1 MTPAIATLRIQ
12 NGAALMMMLVI
23 MILGSA
29 TFLLASL
36 NSSALQNSRDRI
48 TADALA
54 QAKEALIGYAAKV
67 QISASS
73 AANQPRPGDLPCPDT
88 NNDGLQESS
97 CGNASGSTGQAARL
111 GRLPWKTLGL
121 PDLRDASGER
131 LWYAV
136 SNNFKYN
143 TRNTALLNS
152 DTPGTITVRNS
163 SGNIIHNGCVAYALP
178 ACPTPGAS
186 DAAFGTG
193 AVAVIIAPG
202 GALTRQGSALSQD
215 RSSGGIN
222 IAGNYL
228 DTATVGGVAHDNQ
241 NFADASSLDGLI
253 QGGIKIYDAT
263 SNSYSLILN
272 DQLLAITQNSLL
284 LPLQKRVAAE
294 VKLCLTE
301 YANNNHGR
309 YPWAVPLTDLTYQD
323 TSNQLFGRIPDN
335 LNTSYSD
342 SGNIMNFQW
351 EPNCNTHNN
360 ITPSTWWKNWRE
372 MVFYGLADAYKPMA
386 GAPAPAAN
394 ACATAG
400 ACLSVTPPAASTDK
414 QFIVIVAG
422 KMLGAQSTRPA
433 NKSALSNY
441 LEAPNS
447 NGSSPFAQ
455 SAVSA
460 TFNDTAIFQ

>member
-1 MTPAIATLRIQ
+1 MIPSIGALRMQ
-12 NGAALMMMLVI
+12 NGAALIVMLVI
-23 MILGSA
+23 MILGA
-29 TFLLASL
+29 AAFLLASL

-48 TADALA
+48 TTDALA

-73 AANQPRPGDLPCPDT
+73 ASNQPRPGDLPCPDT

-97 CGNASGSTGQAARL
+97 CGNAAGSTGQAARL

-143 TRNTALLNS
+143 TRNTTLLNS
-152 DTPGTITVRNS
+152 DTPGTITVRDS
-163 SGNIIHNGCVAYALP
+163 AGNIIHNGCAAFGLP
-178 ACPTPGAS
+178 ACPTPAAA

-202 GALTRQGSALSQD
+202 GALTRQGSGSSQD
-215 RSSGGIN
+215 RSSGIN
-222 IAGNYL
+222 IASNYL
-228 DTATVGGVAHDNQ
+228 DIATLGGIAHDNQ
-241 NFADASSLDGLI
+241 NFADASSLDGFI
-253 QGGIKIYDAT
+253 QGDIKIYDAA

-272 DQLLAITQNSLL
+272 DRLLVITQNILIPL
-284 LPLQKRVAAE
+284 LQKRVAAE

-335 LNTSYSD
+335 LNKSYSD

-372 MVFYGLADAYKPMA
+372 MVFYGLADAYKPMP
-386 GAPAPAAN
+386 GAPAPATD
-394 ACATAG
+394 ACATSG
-400 ACLSVTPPAASTDK
+400 ACLSVAPPSASTDK
-414 QFIVIVAG
+414 QFVVIIAG
-422 KMLGAQSTRPA
+422 KMLVTQSNRPT
-433 NKSALSNY
+433 NKNTLSNY

-447 NGSSPFAQ
+447 NAASPFAQ
-455 SAVSA
+455 SEVSA
-460 TFNDTAIFQ
+460 TFNDTVIFQ

>member
-1 MTPAIATLRIQ
+1 MIPSIGALRMQ
-12 NGAALMMMLVI
+12 NGAALMVMLVI
-23 MILGSA
+23 MILGA
-29 TFLLASL
+29 AAFLLASL

-73 AANQPRPGDLPCPDT
+73 ASNQPRPGDLPCPDT
-88 NNDGLQESS
+88 NNDGLQEIS

-152 DTPGTITVRNS
+152 DTPGTLTVRNAT
-163 SGNIIHNGCVAYALP
+163 GNIIHNGCAAFGLP
-178 ACPTPGAS
+178 ACPTPGTA

-202 GALTRQGSALSQD
+202 GVLTRQGSASSQD
-215 RSSGGIN
+215 RSSGVN
-222 IAGNYL
+222 IASNYL
-228 DTATVGGVAHDNQ
+228 DIATLGGIAHDNQ
-241 NFADASSLDGLI
+241 NFADASSLDGFI
-253 QGGIKIYDAT
+253 QGSIKIYDPA

-272 DQLLAITQNSLL
+272 DQLLVVTQDNLMPS
-284 LPLQKRVAAE
+284 LQKRVAAE

-323 TSNQLFGRIPDN
+323 TNNQLFGRIPDN
-335 LNTSYSD
+335 LNNSYSD
-342 SGNIMNFQW
+342 SGNVMNFQW

-372 MVFYGLADAYKPMA
+372 MVFYGLADAYKPMVE
-386 GAPAPAAN
+386 APAPAAN
-394 ACATAG
+394 ACATAA
-400 ACLSVTPPAASTDK
+400 ACLSINPPSANADK

-433 NKSALSNY
+433 NKSTLSNY
-441 LEAPNS
+441 LEAPNG
-447 NGSSPFAQ
+447 NAASPFAQ

-460 TFNDTAIFQ
+460 TFNDSVIFQ

>member
-1 MTPAIATLRIQ
+1 MTPVIGALRRQ
-12 NGAALMMMLVI
+12 NGAALIVMLVI

-29 TFLLASL
+29 AFLLSSL
-36 NSSALQNSRDRI
+36 NSAALQNSRDRI

-67 QISASS
+67 QISSSS
-73 AANQPRPGDLPCPDT
+73 ASNQPRPGDLPCPDT

-97 CGNASGSTGQAARL
+97 CGNASGSSGQAARL

-152 DTPGTITVRNS
+152 DTPGTITVRDS
-163 SGNIIHNGCVAYALP
+163 AGNIIHNGCVAYGLP
-178 ACPTPGAS
+178 GCPTPGTS

-202 GALTRQGSALSQD
+202 GALTRQGSGSSQD
-215 RSSGGIN
+215 RNSGIN
-222 IAGNYL
+222 IASNYL
-228 DTATVGGVAHDNQ
+228 DIATVGAIAHDNQ
-241 NFADASSLDGLI
+241 NFTDASSLDGFI
-253 QGGIKIYDAT
+253 QGGIKIYDAA

-272 DQLLAITQNSLL
+272 DRLLVITQDNLMLSI
-284 LPLQKRVAAE
+284 QKRVAAE
-294 VKLCLTE
+294 VKLCLAE

-309 YPWAVPLTDLTYQD
+309 YPWAVPLADLTYQD
-323 TSNQLFGRIPDN
+323 TTNQLFGRIPDN
-335 LNTSYSD
+335 LNKSYSD

-351 EPNCNTHNN
+351 EPSCNTHNN

-372 MVFYGLADAYKPMA
+372 MLFYGLADAYKPIA
-386 GAPAPAAN
+386 GAATPAVN
-394 ACATAG
+394 ACAATS
-400 ACLSVTPPAASTDK
+400 ACLSVNPPSATADK
-414 QFIVIVAG
+414 QFVVIIAG
-422 KMLGAQSTRPA
+422 KMLGTQTNRPA
-433 NKSALSNY
+433 NKSTLSNY

-447 NGSSPFAQ
+447 NGTPPFAQ

-460 TFNDTAIFQ
+460 TFNDTVIFQ

>member
-1 MTPAIATLRIQ
+1 MIPSIGALRMQ
-12 NGAALMMMLVI
+12 NGAALMVMLVI
-23 MILGSA
+23 MILGA
-29 TFLLASL
+29 AAFLLASL

-54 QAKEALIGYAAKV
+54 QAKEALIGYAVKI

-73 AANQPRPGDLPCPDT
+73 ASNQPRPGDLPCPDT

-97 CGNASGSTGQAARL
+97 CGNAAGSTGQAARL

-152 DTPGTITVRNS
+152 DTPGTITVRDAT
-163 SGNIIHNGCVAYALP
+163 GNIIHNGCAAFGLP
-178 ACPTPGAS
+178 ACPTPGTA

-202 GALTRQGSALSQD
+202 GVLTRQGSASSQD
-215 RSSGGIN
+215 RSSGVN
-222 IAGNYL
+222 IASNYL
-228 DTATVGGVAHDNQ
+228 DIATLGGIAHDNQ
-241 NFADASSLDGLI
+241 NFADASSLDGFI
-253 QGGIKIYDAT
+253 QGSIKIYDPA

-272 DQLLAITQNSLL
+272 DQLLVVTQDNLMPS
-284 LPLQKRVAAE
+284 LQKRVAAE

-323 TSNQLFGRIPDN
+323 TSNQLFGRIPDS
-335 LNTSYSD
+335 LNNSYTD

-394 ACATAG
+394 ACATAA
-400 ACLSVTPPAASTDK
+400 ACLSINPPSANADK

-433 NKSALSNY
+433 NKSTLSNY
-441 LEAPNS
+441 LEAPNG
-447 NGSSPFAQ
+447 NAASPFAQ

-460 TFNDTAIFQ
+460 TFNDSVIFQ